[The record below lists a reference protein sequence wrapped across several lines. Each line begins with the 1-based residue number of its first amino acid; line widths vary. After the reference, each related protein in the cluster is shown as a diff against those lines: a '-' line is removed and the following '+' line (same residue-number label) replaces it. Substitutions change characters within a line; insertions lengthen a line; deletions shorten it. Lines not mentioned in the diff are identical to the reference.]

1 MQNESPSNYM
11 FEDEEPINYREKF
24 EKYSYNW
31 KWFLISIFI
40 FSLGAYA
47 YLKFIPKQ
55 YTVTSTILINDENS
69 KGLPSELSAFED
81 LGLTTLGKTS
91 VDNEIGMLKSFSLM
105 ESVVKKLRT
114 NITFYEKEMISN
126 KELYKNEIPFI
137 INFLL
142 KDSLVYSKDT
152 TFSILALTP
161 AKFVLKNS
169 RGTVSKV
176 YLFGENVQTDFGNIT
191 ITPAALKNFKKGEEI
206 VVKVVPI
213 KNIIEDLRKN
223 IEVKTMYKKSSLI
236 QLILKAPVKLKSQD
250 ILNNLVQQYNKD
262 AVDDKLFIGKSTN
275 LFINERLDL
284 IKNELSN
291 VDQGVENFKK
301 NNQLTDIDSESSLI
315 LQNNAELEKK
325 IVDLNTQVRVAE
337 YVTDYVNKN
346 TEQIIPSNLGLSDD
360 AVSTNSARYNELLI
374 ERNRILKSSSK
385 KNPVIINLDEQL
397 KQLRTGISHGL
408 QNLKASLNIALN
420 NTKKEE
426 DKVFSRIYSAPKQER
441 QFKEFQR
448 QQQIIET
455 LYLFLLQKRE
465 ENAISLAVTAPKA
478 KIIDFADGSN
488 RPTSPKSILVIIT
501 ALSLGLLI
509 PFTAL
514 YIIYFFDN
522 KVQSIKDIE
531 SIIKAPIIG
540 EIPKTIRGSKIVI
553 HDTDKESIS
562 ESFRMLR
569 TNINF
574 MLSKIKGRAKI
585 IFIMSTIVGEGK
597 TFTTLN
603 LASVIALSNKKV
615 LLIGGDIR
623 KANSNEYINQNI
635 GNGLSNFL
643 MDNFLKV
650 SDVIE
655 RSLEGNF
662 DIINS
667 GTVPPNPSELIMN
680 GRFDEIFDYAK
691 DNYDYV
697 VVDTAPVKMV
707 TDSLLLSHYADLC
720 LYVIR
725 LNNLDKRLLEIPKK
739 MFNEKR
745 LPNMAIL
752 INGVDLKRGYGY
764 GQSYGYGRSMPKKN
778 WWKRII
784 VG

>member
-1 MQNESPSNYM
+1 MQNENPSNYM

-24 EKYSYNW
+24 EKYAYNW

-105 ESVVKKLRT
+105 ESVVKKLGT
-114 NITFYEKEMISN
+114 NITFYEKGMISN

-191 ITPAALKNFKKGEEI
+191 ITPAALKNLKKNEEI

-213 KNIIEDLRKN
+213 KNIIEDLRTN

-301 NNQLTDIDSESSLI
+301 NNQLTDIDDESSLI

-488 RPTSPKSILVIIT
+488 RPTSPKLILVIIT

-509 PFTAL
+509 PFTTL

-553 HDTDKESIS
+553 HDTDKENIS

-778 WWKRII
+778 WWKRIT

>member
-1 MQNESPSNYM
+1 M
-11 FEDEEPINYREKF
+11 FEDEEPVNYREKF
-24 EKYSYNW
+24 EKYAYNW

-81 LGLTTLGKTS
+81 LGLTTLSKTS

-105 ESVVKKLRT
+105 ESVVKKLGA
-114 NITFYEKEMISN
+114 NITFYEKGMISN

-191 ITPAALKNFKKGEEI
+191 ITPAGLKNLKKGEEI

-223 IEVKTMYKKSSLI
+223 IEVKTMFKKSSLI
-236 QLILKAPVKLKSQD
+236 QLILKAPIKLKSQD

-275 LFINERLDL
+275 LFINERLNL

-488 RPTSPKSILVIIT
+488 RPTSPKLILVIIT
-501 ALSLGLLI
+501 ALSLGLLL
-509 PFTAL
+509 PFTVL

-540 EIPKTIRGSKIVI
+540 EIPKTVRGSKIVI
-553 HDTDKESIS
+553 HDNDKESIS

-643 MDNFLKV
+643 IDNSLKV

-662 DIINS
+662 DILNS

-680 GRFDEIFDYAK
+680 GRFDEIFAYAK

-697 VVDTAPVKMV
+697 VVDTAPIKMV
-707 TDSLLLSHYADLC
+707 TDTLLLSHYADLC

-764 GQSYGYGRSMPKKN
+764 GQSYGYGKSMPKKN

>member
-1 MQNESPSNYM
+1 MQNENPSNYM
-11 FEDEEPINYREKF
+11 FEDEEPVNYREKF
-24 EKYSYNW
+24 EKYAYNW

-81 LGLTTLGKTS
+81 LGLTTLSKTS

-105 ESVVKKLRT
+105 ESVVKKLGT
-114 NITFYEKEMISN
+114 NITFYEKGMISN
-126 KELYKNEIPFI
+126 NELYKNEIPFI

-191 ITPAALKNFKKGEEI
+191 ITPAGLKNLKKGEEI

-223 IEVKTMYKKSSLI
+223 IEVKTMFKKSSLI
-236 QLILKAPVKLKSQD
+236 QLILKAPIKLKSQD

-275 LFINERLDL
+275 LFINERLNL

-488 RPTSPKSILVIIT
+488 RPTSPKLILVIIT
-501 ALSLGLLI
+501 ALSLGLLL
-509 PFTAL
+509 PFTVL

-540 EIPKTIRGSKIVI
+540 EIPKTVRGSKIVI
-553 HDTDKESIS
+553 HDNDKESIS

-643 MDNFLKV
+643 IDNSLKV

-662 DIINS
+662 DILNS

-680 GRFDEIFDYAK
+680 GRFDEIFAYAK

-697 VVDTAPVKMV
+697 VVDTAPIKMV
-707 TDSLLLSHYADLC
+707 TDTLLLSHYADLC

-764 GQSYGYGRSMPKKN
+764 GQSYGYGKSMPKKN

>member
-1 MQNESPSNYM
+1 M
-11 FEDEEPINYREKF
+11 FEDEEPVNYREKF
-24 EKYSYNW
+24 EKYAYNW

-81 LGLTTLGKTS
+81 LGLTTLSKTS

-105 ESVVKKLRT
+105 ESVVKKLGA
-114 NITFYEKEMISN
+114 NITFYEKGMISN

-191 ITPAALKNFKKGEEI
+191 ITPAGLKNLKKGEEI

-223 IEVKTMYKKSSLI
+223 IEVKTMFKKSSLI
-236 QLILKAPVKLKSQD
+236 QLILKAPIKLKSQD

-275 LFINERLDL
+275 LFINERLNL

-360 AVSTNSARYNELLI
+360 AISTNSARYNELLI

-488 RPTSPKSILVIIT
+488 RPTSPKLILVIIT
-501 ALSLGLLI
+501 ALSLGLLL
-509 PFTAL
+509 PFIAL

-540 EIPKTIRGSKIVI
+540 EIPKTVRGSKIVI
-553 HDTDKESIS
+553 HDNDKESIS

-643 MDNFLKV
+643 IDNSLKV

-662 DIINS
+662 DILNS

-680 GRFDEIFDYAK
+680 GRFDEIFAYAK

-697 VVDTAPVKMV
+697 VVDTAPIKMV
-707 TDSLLLSHYADLC
+707 TDTLLLSHYADLC

-764 GQSYGYGRSMPKKN
+764 GQSYGYGKSMPKKN

-784 VG
+784 V

>member
-1 MQNESPSNYM
+1 M

-105 ESVVKKLRT
+105 ESVVKKLGT
-114 NITFYEKEMISN
+114 NITFYEKGMISN

>member
-1 MQNESPSNYM
+1 MQNENPYNYM
-11 FEDEEPINYREKF
+11 FEDDEAVNYREKF
-24 EKYSYNW
+24 EKYAYNW
-31 KWFLISIFI
+31 KWFFIGIIISAI
-40 FSLGAYA
+40 GASA

-55 YTVTSTILINDENS
+55 YTVTTTILVNDENS
-69 KGLPSELSAFED
+69 KGLPSVLSASED
-81 LGLTTLGKTS
+81 LGLTTFGITT

-105 ESVVKKLRT
+105 ESVVKKLGT
-114 NITFYEKEMISN
+114 NITFYEKGIFVN
-126 KELYKNEIPFI
+126 RELYKNDVPFK
-137 INFLL
+137 INFSL

-152 TFSILALTP
+152 IFSIQALSPTQ
-161 AKFVLKNS
+161 FVLKNG
-169 RGTVSKV
+169 RGTASKV

-191 ITPAALKNFKKGEEI
+191 VTPTVLKNVRKDEEI
-206 VVKVVPI
+206 VVKVVPLE
-213 KNIIEDLRKN
+213 NIVEDLRKD
-223 IEVKTMYKKSSLI
+223 IEVKVLYKKSSLI
-236 QLILKAPVKLKSQD
+236 QLTLKAPIKVKSQD

-262 AVDDKLFIGKSTN
+262 VVADKEFIGKRN
-275 LFINERLDL
+275 NIFINERLEL

-315 LQNNAELEKK
+315 LASNAELEKK

-346 TEQIIPSNLGLSDD
+346 NEQIIPSNLGLSDD
-360 AVSTNSARYNELLI
+360 AVSTNSARYNELLM

-397 KQLRTGISHGL
+397 QQLRTSISHGL

-420 NTKKEE
+420 NTKREE

-465 ENAISLAVTAPKA
+465 ENAISLAVTTPNA
-478 KIIDFADGSN
+478 KIIDFADGSS
-488 RPTSPKSILVIIT
+488 RPASPKLILVIIT
-501 ALSLGLLI
+501 ALSLGLLL
-509 PFTAL
+509 PFIAL
-514 YIIYFFDN
+514 YIKFFFDN

-531 SIIKAPIIG
+531 SVIKAPIIG
-540 EIPKTIRGSKIVI
+540 EIPKMVTGNKIGI
-553 HDTDKESIS
+553 HDNNNEGIS

-585 IFIMSTIVGEGK
+585 IFIMSTTVGEGK

-623 KANSNEYINQNI
+623 KSNRNEYINQNI
-635 GNGLSNFL
+635 GNGLSDFL
-643 MDNFLKV
+643 MDNSLKV

-655 RSLEGNF
+655 PSVEGNY
-662 DIINS
+662 DILNS
-667 GTVPPNPSELIMN
+667 GTVPPNPSELLMN

-707 TDSLLLSHYADLC
+707 TDALLLSHHADLC
-720 LYVIR
+720 LYIIR
-725 LNNLDKRLLEIPKK
+725 FNNLDKRLLEIPKK

-764 GQSYGYGRSMPKKN
+764 GQSYGYGKSISKTN
-778 WWKRII
+778 WWKKII
-784 VG
+784 AG

>member
-1 MQNESPSNYM
+1 M

-105 ESVVKKLRT
+105 ESVVKKLGT
-114 NITFYEKEMISN
+114 NITFYEKGMISN

-191 ITPAALKNFKKGEEI
+191 ITPAALKNLKKNEEI

-488 RPTSPKSILVIIT
+488 RPTSPKLILVIIT

-553 HDTDKESIS
+553 HDTDKENIS

>member
-1 MQNESPSNYM
+1 M
-11 FEDEEPINYREKF
+11 FEDEEPVNYREKF
-24 EKYSYNW
+24 EKYAYNW

-47 YLKFIPKQ
+47 YLKFIPKK

-81 LGLTTLGKTS
+81 LGLTTLSKTS

-105 ESVVKKLRT
+105 ESVVKKLGT
-114 NITFYEKEMISN
+114 NITFYEKGMISN
-126 KELYKNEIPFI
+126 NELYKNEIPFI

-488 RPTSPKSILVIIT
+488 RPTSPKSILVIVT
-501 ALSLGLLI
+501 ALSLGLLL
-509 PFTAL
+509 PFTVL

-540 EIPKTIRGSKIVI
+540 EIPKTVRGSKIVI
-553 HDTDKESIS
+553 HDNDKESIS

-643 MDNFLKV
+643 IDNSLKV

-662 DIINS
+662 DILNS

-680 GRFDEIFDYAK
+680 GRFDEIFAYAK

-697 VVDTAPVKMV
+697 VVDTAPIKMV
-707 TDSLLLSHYADLC
+707 TDTLLLSHYADLC

-764 GQSYGYGRSMPKKN
+764 GQSYGYGKSMPKKN

>member
-1 MQNESPSNYM
+1 MQNENPSNYM
-11 FEDEEPINYREKF
+11 FEDEEPVNYREKF
-24 EKYSYNW
+24 EKYAYNW

-81 LGLTTLGKTS
+81 LGLTTLSKTS

-105 ESVVKKLRT
+105 ESVVKKLGA
-114 NITFYEKEMISN
+114 NITFYEKGMISN

-191 ITPAALKNFKKGEEI
+191 ITPAGLKNLKKGEEI

-223 IEVKTMYKKSSLI
+223 IEVKTMFKKSSLI
-236 QLILKAPVKLKSQD
+236 QLILKAPIKLKSQD

-275 LFINERLDL
+275 LFINERLNL

-488 RPTSPKSILVIIT
+488 RPTSPKLILVIIT
-501 ALSLGLLI
+501 ALSLGLLL
-509 PFTAL
+509 PFTVL

-540 EIPKTIRGSKIVI
+540 EIPKTVRGSKIVI
-553 HDTDKESIS
+553 HDNDKESIS

-643 MDNFLKV
+643 IDNSLKV

-662 DIINS
+662 DILNS

-680 GRFDEIFDYAK
+680 GRFDEIFAYAK

-697 VVDTAPVKMV
+697 VVDTAPIKMV
-707 TDSLLLSHYADLC
+707 TDTLLLSHYADLC

-764 GQSYGYGRSMPKKN
+764 GQSYGYGKSMPKKN

>member
-1 MQNESPSNYM
+1 M
-11 FEDEEPINYREKF
+11 FEDEEPVNYREKF
-24 EKYSYNW
+24 EKYAYNW

-81 LGLTTLGKTS
+81 LGLTTLSKTS

-105 ESVVKKLRT
+105 ESVVKKLGT
-114 NITFYEKEMISN
+114 NITFYEKGMISN

-191 ITPAALKNFKKGEEI
+191 ITPAGLKNLKKGEEI

-223 IEVKTMYKKSSLI
+223 IEVKTMFKKSSLI
-236 QLILKAPVKLKSQD
+236 QLILKAPIKLKSQD

-275 LFINERLDL
+275 LFINERLNL

-360 AVSTNSARYNELLI
+360 AISTNSARYNELLI

-488 RPTSPKSILVIIT
+488 RPTSPKLILVIIT
-501 ALSLGLLI
+501 ALSLGLLL
-509 PFTAL
+509 PFTVL

-540 EIPKTIRGSKIVI
+540 EIPKTVRGSKIVI
-553 HDTDKESIS
+553 HDNDKESIS

-643 MDNFLKV
+643 IDNSLKV

-662 DIINS
+662 DILNS

-680 GRFDEIFDYAK
+680 GRFDEIFAYAK

-697 VVDTAPVKMV
+697 VVDTAPIKMV
-707 TDSLLLSHYADLC
+707 TDTLLLSHYADLC

-764 GQSYGYGRSMPKKN
+764 GQSYGYGKSMPKKN
-778 WWKRII
+778 WWKKII

>member
-1 MQNESPSNYM
+1 MQNENPSNYM
-11 FEDEEPINYREKF
+11 FEDEEPVNYREKF
-24 EKYSYNW
+24 EKYAYNW

-81 LGLTTLGKTS
+81 LGLTTLSKTS

-105 ESVVKKLRT
+105 ESVVKKLGA
-114 NITFYEKEMISN
+114 NITFYEKGMISN

-161 AKFVLKNS
+161 TKFVLKNS

-191 ITPAALKNFKKGEEI
+191 ITPAGLKNLKKGEEI

-223 IEVKTMYKKSSLI
+223 IEVITMYKKSSLI
-236 QLILKAPVKLKSQD
+236 QLNLKAPIKLKSQD

-275 LFINERLDL
+275 LFINERLNL

-360 AVSTNSARYNELLI
+360 AISTNSARYNELLI

-488 RPTSPKSILVIIT
+488 RPTSPKLILVIIT
-501 ALSLGLLI
+501 ALSLGLLL
-509 PFTAL
+509 PFTVL

-540 EIPKTIRGSKIVI
+540 EIPKTVRGSKIVI
-553 HDTDKESIS
+553 HDNDKESIS

-643 MDNFLKV
+643 IDNSLKV

-662 DIINS
+662 DILNS

-680 GRFDEIFDYAK
+680 GRFDEIFAYAK

-697 VVDTAPVKMV
+697 VVDTAPIKMV
-707 TDSLLLSHYADLC
+707 TDTLLLSHYADLC

-764 GQSYGYGRSMPKKN
+764 GQSYGYGKSMPKKN

>member
-1 MQNESPSNYM
+1 MQNENPSSYM
-11 FEDEEPINYREKF
+11 FDDDETVNYREKF
-24 EKYSYNW
+24 EKYAYNW
-31 KWFLISIFI
+31 KWFLISII
-40 FSLGAYA
+40 ISAIGAYA

-55 YTVTSTILINDENS
+55 YTVATTILISDENS
-69 KGLPSELSAFED
+69 KGLPSELSAFKD
-81 LGLTTLGKTS
+81 LGLTSLGKTS

-105 ESVVKKLRT
+105 ESVVKKLGA
-114 NITFYEKEMISN
+114 NITFYQKGIIVN
-126 KELYKNEIPFI
+126 KELYKNEIPFK

-142 KDSLVYSKDT
+142 KDSLVYTKDT
-152 TFSILALTP
+152 FFSILALSPT
-161 AKFVLKNS
+161 KFVLKNT

-176 YLFGENVQTDFGNIT
+176 YLFGKNIQTDFGNIT
-191 ITPAALKNFKKGEEI
+191 ITPATIKNLKTGEEI
-206 VVKVVPI
+206 IVKLVPL
-213 KNIIEDLRKN
+213 KNVIEDLRN
-223 IEVKTMYKKSSLI
+223 DIEVKLMYKKSSLI
-236 QLILKAPVKLKSQD
+236 QLILKAPIKLKSQD
-250 ILNNLVQQYNKD
+250 ILNNLVQQYNRD
-262 AVDDKLFIGKSTN
+262 DVDVKLFIGKSTN
-275 LFINERLDL
+275 LFISERLEL

-301 NNQLTDIDSESSLI
+301 NNQLTDIDSGSSLI

-337 YVTDYVNKN
+337 YVTEYVSKN
-346 TEQIIPSNLGLSDD
+346 SEQIIPSNLGLSDD
-360 AVSTNSARYNELLI
+360 AVSANSARYNELLI

-397 KQLRTGISHGL
+397 VQLRTGISHGL

-420 NTKKEE
+420 NIKKEE
-426 DKVFSRIYSAPKQER
+426 DKVFSKIYSAPKQER

-465 ENAISLAVTAPKA
+465 ENAISLALIVPNA

-488 RPTSPKSILVIIT
+488 KPTSPKLILVIIT
-501 ALSLGLLI
+501 ALSLGLI
-509 PFTAL
+509 VPFIAL
-514 YIIYFFDN
+514 YIKYFFDN
-522 KVQSIKDIE
+522 KVQSKKDIE
-531 SIIKAPIIG
+531 NIIKAPIIG
-540 EIPKTIRGSKIVI
+540 EIPKTAIGSKIVI
-553 HDTDKESIS
+553 HDNDRESIS

-574 MLSKIKGRAKI
+574 MLSKIKDRAKI
-585 IFIMSTIVGEGK
+585 IFITSTIVGEGK

-623 KANSNEYINQNI
+623 KANSNDYINQNT

-643 MDNFLKV
+643 KDNSLKV

-655 RSLEGNF
+655 PSLEGNF
-662 DIINS
+662 DILNS

-680 GRFDEIFDYAK
+680 GRFDEIFAYAK

-697 VVDTAPVKMV
+697 VVDTAPIKMV
-707 TDSLLLSHYADLC
+707 TDTLLLSHYADLC
-720 LYVIR
+720 LYIIR
-725 LNNLDKRLLEIPKK
+725 FNNIDKRLLEIPKK
-739 MFNEKR
+739 MFIEKR

-752 INGVDLKRGYGY
+752 INGVDLKRSYAY
-764 GQSYGYGRSMPKKN
+764 AQSYGYGKSIPQKN

-784 VG
+784 VR

>member
-1 MQNESPSNYM
+1 MQNENPSNYM
-11 FEDEEPINYREKF
+11 FEDEEPVNYREKF
-24 EKYSYNW
+24 EKYAYNW

-81 LGLTTLGKTS
+81 LGLTTLSKTS

-105 ESVVKKLRT
+105 ESVVKKLGT
-114 NITFYEKEMISN
+114 NITFYEKGMISN
-126 KELYKNEIPFI
+126 NELYKNEIPFI

-169 RGTVSKV
+169 RGTVSKL

-191 ITPAALKNFKKGEEI
+191 ITPAGLKNLKKGEEI

-223 IEVKTMYKKSSLI
+223 IEVKTMFKKSSLI
-236 QLILKAPVKLKSQD
+236 QLILKAPIKLKSQD

-275 LFINERLDL
+275 LFINERLNL

-488 RPTSPKSILVIIT
+488 RPTSPKLILVIIT
-501 ALSLGLLI
+501 ALSLGLLL
-509 PFTAL
+509 PFTVL

-540 EIPKTIRGSKIVI
+540 EIPKTVRGSKIVI
-553 HDTDKESIS
+553 HDNDKESIS

-643 MDNFLKV
+643 IDNSLKV

-662 DIINS
+662 DILNS

-680 GRFDEIFDYAK
+680 GRFDEIFAYAK

-697 VVDTAPVKMV
+697 VVDTAPIKMV
-707 TDSLLLSHYADLC
+707 TDTLLLSHYADLC

-764 GQSYGYGRSMPKKN
+764 GQSYGYGKSMPKKN

>member
-1 MQNESPSNYM
+1 MQNENPSNYM

-24 EKYSYNW
+24 EKYAYNW

-81 LGLTTLGKTS
+81 LGLTTLSKTS

-105 ESVVKKLRT
+105 ESVVKKLSA
-114 NITFYEKEMISN
+114 NITFYEKGMISN
-126 KELYKNEIPFI
+126 KELYKNEIPFV

-161 AKFVLKNS
+161 TKFVLKNG

-176 YLFGENVQTDFGNIT
+176 NLFGENVQTDFGNIT
-191 ITPAALKNFKKGEEI
+191 VTPAGLKNLKKGKEI
-206 VVKVVPI
+206 IVKVVPI
-213 KNIIEDLRKN
+213 KNIIEDLRKD
-223 IEVKTMYKKSSLI
+223 IEVKLMYKKSSLI
-236 QLILKAPVKLKSQD
+236 QLILKAPIKLKSQD

-275 LFINERLDL
+275 LFINERLEL

-301 NNQLTDIDSESSLI
+301 NNQLTDIDSGSSLI

-397 KQLRTGISHGL
+397 KQLRTGISDGL

-420 NTKKEE
+420 NSKKEE

-465 ENAISLAVTAPKA
+465 ENAISLTVTAPKA

-488 RPTSPKSILVIIT
+488 KPTSPKLILVIIT
-501 ALSLGLLI
+501 ALLLGLLL
-509 PFTAL
+509 PFITL
-514 YIIYFFDN
+514 YIKYFFDN
-522 KVQSIKDIE
+522 KVQSTKDVE

-540 EIPKTIRGSKIVI
+540 EIPKTITDSKIVI
-553 HDTDKESIS
+553 HDNDKGNIS

-585 IFIMSTIVGEGK
+585 IFVMSTIVGEGK

-623 KANSNEYINQNI
+623 KANSNEYVNQNL
-635 GNGLSNFL
+635 GNGLSDFL
-643 MDNFLKV
+643 MDNFLQV
-650 SDVIE
+650 PDVIE

-662 DIINS
+662 DILNS
-667 GTVPPNPSELIMN
+667 GTVPSNPSELIMN
-680 GRFDEIFDYAK
+680 GRFDEIFAYAT

-697 VVDTAPVKMV
+697 IVDTAPITMV
-707 TDSLLLSHYADLC
+707 TDTLLLSHYADLC
-720 LYVIR
+720 LYVIK
-725 LNNLDKRLLEIPKK
+725 LNHLDKRFLEIPKK

-745 LPNMAIL
+745 LPHMAIL

-764 GQSYGYGRSMPKKN
+764 GQNYGYEKSMLKKN
-778 WWKRII
+778 WWEGIN

>member
-1 MQNESPSNYM
+1 M
-11 FEDEEPINYREKF
+11 FEDEEPVNYREKF
-24 EKYSYNW
+24 EKYAYNW

-81 LGLTTLGKTS
+81 LGLTTLSKTS

-105 ESVVKKLRT
+105 ESVVKKLGA
-114 NITFYEKEMISN
+114 NITFYEKGMISN
-126 KELYKNEIPFI
+126 NELYKNEIPFI

-191 ITPAALKNFKKGEEI
+191 ITPAGLKNLKKGEEI

-236 QLILKAPVKLKSQD
+236 QLNLNAPIKLKSQD

-275 LFINERLDL
+275 LFINERLNL

-488 RPTSPKSILVIIT
+488 RPTSPKLILVIIT
-501 ALSLGLLI
+501 ALSLGLLL
-509 PFTAL
+509 PFTVL

-540 EIPKTIRGSKIVI
+540 EIPKTVRGSKIVI
-553 HDTDKESIS
+553 HDNDKESIS

-643 MDNFLKV
+643 IDNSLKV

-662 DIINS
+662 DILNS

-680 GRFDEIFDYAK
+680 GRFDEIFAYAK

-697 VVDTAPVKMV
+697 VVDTAPIKMV
-707 TDSLLLSHYADLC
+707 TDTLLLSHYADLC

-764 GQSYGYGRSMPKKN
+764 GQSYGYGKSMPKKN